1 MSFQKEYILK
11 GIHVVS
17 LQHKISYPNRQI
29 DFLSKLLN
37 GTCKGFEIWI
47 FQQGDFQLFETFKWK
62 QPKAASINYFRKSKS
77 WSSRSGNWNSS
88 FHLSICTRHVF
99 AFDFVSFWSVHLN
112 FRVPERYAYLSG
124 PGSWNWS
131 KPKVQGTPTVGSIS
145 TQRGLYRGDSLVPI
159 HHLPVPGG
167 KCWMGTTETF

>member
-1 MSFQKEYILK
+1 MIRIDLWSRDYWVYSYITD
-11 GIHVVS
+11 VS
-17 LQHKISYPNRQI
+17 RISVDFSITIFELQFSSP
-29 DFLSKLLN
+29 
-37 GTCKGFEIWI
+37 I
-47 FQQGDFQLFETFKWK
+47 FDAKNWSCARR
-62 QPKAASINYFRKSKS
+62 KAASINYFRKSKS

-112 FRVPERYAYLSG
+112 FRAPERYAYLSG